1 MPEPLI
7 QHSPVN
13 IERLKGRMGKYALV
27 VAVSKRAR
35 ELKDRQSRL
44 VEVNSANLVSRAL
57 QEIADGRVKLL
68 KPEVEE

>member
-1 MPEPLI
+1 MPE
-7 QHSPVN
+7 QRTQQSPVN
-13 IERLKGRMGKYALV
+13 IERLKGRMGKYSLV

-44 VEVNSANLVSRAL
+44 ADLNPSNLVGRAL

-68 KPEVEE
+68 KEPVE